1 MSAKV
6 INFLQ
11 RRNLLCE
18 QLMDESVVVVSS
30 SSIKTRNSDSDY
42 PFRQDSNFFY
52 LSGFNEPESVIVLR
66 PFALDRKYVIF
77 CRERDPLKEQWE
89 GFRAG
94 TEGAKK
100 NFRAEESYS
109 ISLLDKIMPELL
121 EGAKNIYYSMRSP
134 NEINIKMPTWL
145 DQIRAGARHGSEVP
159 ENLLSLDAI
168 LDEMRLKKTEEEIL
182 LMKKA
187 GDITCEAHIQ
197 AMKKVKPGMFEYQ
210 LEAEYLHTFFQGG
223 ARFPAYNSIVGGGN
237 NSCILHYNENNSKLN
252 DGDLVLV
259 DAGCEYQHYASDV
272 TRTFPVGKKF
282 SEEQKNIYEVVLEAH
297 KQASAE
303 VKPGNP
309 WNKAQEKS
317 VEVITQGLIEL
328 GILSGKLEDLIEK
341 EEYTKFYMHRIG
353 HWLGM
358 DVHDVGN
365 YKKKGKWRDLEP
377 GMVLTIEPGVYI
389 LDSLKGVDKKWLGIG
404 VRIEDDLLVTNDGN
418 QVLTSHAPK
427 EIQDIEN
434 LRS

>member
-252 DGDLVLV
+252 DGDVVLV

-328 GILSGKLEDLIEK
+328 GILSGNLEDLIEK

>member
-1 MSAKV
+1 
-6 INFLQ
+6 
-11 RRNLLCE
+11 
-18 QLMDESVVVVSS
+18 
-30 SSIKTRNSDSDY
+30 
-42 PFRQDSNFFY
+42 
-52 LSGFNEPESVIVLR
+52 
-66 PFALDRKYVIF
+66 
-77 CRERDPLKEQWE
+77 
-89 GFRAG
+89 
-94 TEGAKK
+94 
-100 NFRAEESYS
+100 
-109 ISLLDKIMPELL
+109 
-121 EGAKNIYYSMRSP
+121 
-134 NEINIKMPTWL
+134 MPTWL

-210 LEAEYLHTFFQGG
+210 LEAEYLHTFLQGG

-252 DGDLVLV
+252 DGDVVLV

-317 VEVITQGLIEL
+317 IEVITQGLIEL

>member
-210 LEAEYLHTFFQGG
+210 LEAEYLHTFLQGG

-252 DGDLVLV
+252 DGDVVLV

-328 GILSGKLEDLIEK
+328 GILSGNLEDLIEK

>member
-100 NFRAEESYS
+100 KFEAEESYS

-134 NEINIKMPTWL
+134 NEINIKMPAWL

-210 LEAEYLHTFFQGG
+210 LEAEYLHTFLQGG
-223 ARFPAYNSIVGGGN
+223 ARFPANNSIVGGGN

-252 DGDLVLV
+252 DGDVVLV

-317 VEVITQGLIEL
+317 IEVITQGLIEL